1 MTAWFRYI
9 LMDDIDAAKIF
20 EGNNAEI
27 INNVDNWQDVQ
38 MQNIKYEDIN
48 GVNLIGTSEY

>member
-27 INNVDNWQDVQ
+27 INNVNNRKDVQ

-48 GVNLIGTSEY
+48 DVNLIGTSEC